1 MKDQEII
8 ALYWKR
14 DENAIK
20 ETKRKY
26 EPYVFK
32 IAQNILNDSRDSEEC
47 INDTYL
53 KAWNSMPPH
62 SPLHLSLYLAK
73 ITRECSIDRWRHKK
87 SLKRRCSE
95 YAHSLSEI
103 EECIKTQTAGK
114 EIIDL
119 QLLKETIQSFLDSLS
134 KEERCIFIERY
145 YYMDPVT
152 EIARHHAFSVSKT
165 KSILYRIRNKLR
177 QHLIKEGYDL

>member
-1 MKDQEII
+1 M
-8 ALYWKR
+8 
-14 DENAIK
+14 
-20 ETKRKY
+20 
-26 EPYVFK
+26 
-32 IAQNILNDSRDSEEC
+32 
-47 INDTYL
+47 
-53 KAWNSMPPH
+53 
-62 SPLHLSLYLAK
+62 
-73 ITRECSIDRWRHKK
+73 
-87 SLKRRCSE
+87 
-95 YAHSLSEI
+95 
-103 EECIKTQTAGK
+103 QTAGK

-134 KEERCIFIERY
+134 KEERCIFIERYY

>member
-26 EPYVFK
+26 EPYLFK

-53 KAWNSMPPH
+53 NAPAFPFTSF
-62 SPLHLSLYLAK
+62 PLF
-73 ITRECSIDRWRHKK
+73 
-87 SLKRRCSE
+87 
-95 YAHSLSEI
+95 
-103 EECIKTQTAGK
+103 GK
-114 EIIDL
+114 NNQRML
-119 QLLKETIQSFLDSLS
+119 
-134 KEERCIFIERY
+134 
-145 YYMDPVT
+145 
-152 EIARHHAFSVSKT
+152 H
-165 KSILYRIRNKLR
+165 
-177 QHLIKEGYDL
+177 

>member
-1 MKDQEII
+1 MKNQEII

-26 EPYVFK
+26 KPYLFK

-62 SPLHLSLYLAK
+62 SPLHLFLYLAK

-87 SLKRRCSE
+87 
-95 YAHSLSEI
+95 
-103 EECIKTQTAGK
+103 
-114 EIIDL
+114 
-119 QLLKETIQSFLDSLS
+119 
-134 KEERCIFIERY
+134 
-145 YYMDPVT
+145 
-152 EIARHHAFSVSKT
+152 VSNAAAVNMHIHFQK
-165 KSILYRIRNKLR
+165 
-177 QHLIKEGYDL
+177 

>member
-14 DENAIK
+14 DESAIK
-20 ETKRKY
+20 ETKQKY
-26 EPYVFK
+26 EPYLFK

-62 SPLHLSLYLAK
+62 SPLNLPLYLAK

-87 SLKRRCSE
+87 SLKRRYSE
-95 YAHSLSEI
+95 YAHSLSEM
-103 EECIKTQTAGK
+103 EECIGNETAGK

-119 QLLKETIQSFLDSLS
+119 QLLKETIESFLNSLS

-145 YYMDPVT
+145 YYMDPVA
-152 EIARHHAFSVSKT
+152 EIAKHHAFSVSKT
-165 KSILYRIRNKLR
+165 KSLLYRLRNKLR
-177 QHLIKEGYDL
+177 QHLKKEGYEL